1 MSVSKNDVK
10 VKLKVSV
17 SYVIEVTEDG
27 LRNYEDT
34 SPAAIAAVEKQSIDE
49 DPAVI
54 GADLFDIPYEVSV
67 TPMEITS

>member
-1 MSVSKNDVK
+1 MSKEI
-10 VKLKVSV
+10 KLRVRV
-17 SYVIEVTEDG
+17 EYTITVTEDG

-34 SPAAIAAVEKQSIDE
+34 SPAAIAAVEKQQIDE